1 MTSPELAPTGAAL
14 VTGGTGA
21 IGSAVTK
28 LMCSRG
34 ENVVFTYRNN
44 VEAAEKLVAEIS
56 AKGGRVAARRVDLS
70 DASDTAD
77 AVADVA
83 ARHEGL
89 VSLVYASGPFVEFS
103 YLSRITPAQF
113 AEQIGADAVAFFNVL
128 HPAIEHLRATRGS
141 VVAVATAALKRAII
155 RDGLSAGP
163 KGAIEGLVRTLALEE
178 GRFGVRANCVGVG
191 MTSVGMAAEL
201 IDTGAFGEHGLEQV
215 TANIPM
221 RRFGTAEEIAEAV
234 HFLASDRSSFIS
246 GQVLNV
252 DGGYTA

>member
-1 MTSPELAPTGAAL
+1 MTASDLAPTGATL

-21 IGSAVTK
+21 IGSAVTR

-34 ENVVFTYRNN
+34 ENVVFTYRRD
-44 VEAAEKLVAEIS
+44 AETAQKLVAEITDL
-56 AKGGRVAARRVDLS
+56 GGRVEARQLDLTNASATAATVS
-70 DASDTAD
+70 
-77 AVADVA
+77 DVA
-83 ARHEGL
+83 AQHGGL
-89 VSLVYASGPFVEFS
+89 LSLVYASGPFVEFS
-103 YLSRITPAQF
+103 YLSRITPTQF
-113 AEQIGADAVAFFNVL
+113 ADQICSDAVAFFNVL
-128 HPAIEHLRATRGS
+128 HPAIEQLRATRGS
-141 VVAVATAALKRAII
+141 VVAVATAALQRAII

-163 KGAIEGLVRTLALEE
+163 KGAIEGLIRTLALEE

-215 TANIPM
+215 AANIPL
-221 RRFGTAEEIAEAV
+221 RRFGTAEEVAEAV

-246 GQVLNV
+246 GQLLNV